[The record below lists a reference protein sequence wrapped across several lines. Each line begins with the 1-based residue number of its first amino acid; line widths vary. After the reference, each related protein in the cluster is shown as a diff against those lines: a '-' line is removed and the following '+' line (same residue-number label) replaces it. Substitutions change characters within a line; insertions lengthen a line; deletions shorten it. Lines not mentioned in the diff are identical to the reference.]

1 MNAKN
6 IFKRGDWKSDKVL
19 LCQECY
25 ETLFISDIEH
35 FEKCPY
41 CNTTIEMDVEIEDY
55 ILKPVVDR
63 WINIQKTPEV
73 ALEDS
78 CSH

>member
-1 MNAKN
+1 MNTKN

-19 LCQECY
+19 VCHECL

-41 CNTTIEMDVEIEDY
+41 CNASIEMDVEIEDY

-63 WINIQKTPEV
+63 WISIQKSPGSS
-73 ALEDS
+73 LEDS
-78 CSH
+78 YSH